1 MVFPTMIMARAVSE
15 KAEGP
20 GHMTAMLGS
29 SGEAGRPFRQRRLR
43 VAITA
48 DPEIPVP
55 PRLYGGIE
63 RIVDMLV
70 RGLVQRGHDVTLFG
84 NPESQVSCRLLPYP
98 RLRSQSKIHTLANM
112 WHIWQVIGRGGFDVV
127 HSFARLAYLTP
138 LLPRNI
144 PKIMSYQREVSPRS
158 VRLGNLLSQ
167 GTLSFTGCSANLI
180 RPWHLNGNFHVV
192 YNGVPLETY
201 QWTALAEP
209 GAPLIYLG
217 RVEEIKGVHLAIEVA
232 RKSGRRLIIAGN
244 VPEAEHHRRY
254 FAERIEPHLDGK
266 TVEYVGAVDDSA
278 KNQLLGRSA
287 AMLMP
292 LLWEEPFGIV
302 MAEALACGTPVIGL
316 RRGSLPEI
324 VQHGVNGFVCDSVD
338 EMASVVGRIAEID
351 RRECRRIAE
360 EKFSDRVIVDSY
372 ERLYRE
378 LVAAS

>member
-1 MVFPTMIMARAVSE
+1 MRIAV
-15 KAEGP
+15 
-20 GHMTAMLGS
+20 
-29 SGEAGRPFRQRRLR
+29 
-43 VAITA
+43 TA

-55 PRLYGGIE
+55 PKLYGGIE

-324 VQHGVNGFVCDSVD
+324 VQHGINGFVCDSVD

>member
-1 MVFPTMIMARAVSE
+1 MAAAPQHE
-15 KAEGP
+15 
-20 GHMTAMLGS
+20 
-29 SGEAGRPFRQRRLR
+29 EANPELMRRLR
-43 VAITA
+43 IAITV

-70 RGLVQRGHDVTLFG
+70 RGLVHRCHDVTLFA
-84 NPESQVSCRLLPYP
+84 NPESQVPCRLLPYP
-98 RLRSQSKIHTLANM
+98 GARSQNRIDTVANV
-112 WHIWQVIGRGGFDVV
+112 WHVSRAIQRSEFDVV

-138 LLPRNI
+138 LLPLRI
-144 PKIMSYQREVSPRS
+144 PKIMSYQRVVSPRS
-158 VRLGNLLSQ
+158 VRFGNLFSR
-167 GTLSFTGCSANLI
+167 GTLSFTACAAHLI
-180 RPWHLNGNFHVV
+180 RQWQSDSNFHVV

-201 QWTALAEP
+201 QCTARVEP
-209 GAPLIYLG
+209 DAPLIYLG

-232 RKSGRRLIIAGN
+232 RKSGRRLVIAGN
-244 VPEAEHHRRY
+244 VPKAEHHQRY
-254 FAERIEPHLDGK
+254 FAEQVQPHVDGK
-266 TVEYVGAVDDSA
+266 NVEYVGPVDDPA
-278 KNQLLGRSA
+278 KNRMLGRSA

-324 VQHGVNGFVCDSVD
+324 VLEGVNGFVCDSVD
-338 EMASVVGRIAEID
+338 QMATAVGRIAEID

-360 EKFSDRVIVDSY
+360 DKFSDRVIVDCY

-378 LVAAS
+378 LVTTS